1 MIRVKLS
8 VYSGEFARKFKGGTT
23 ADTLCG
29 TRSAPSGKSFI
40 SAPIGPTLDT
50 ARSVSAALNV
60 ENCALPNCLST
71 SLECGAEMLARS
83 RPGPPPPRPLGESF
97 LVVAVMIG
105 ATLCAVILYLITTG
119 LWLFVHQVLQQQ

>member
-1 MIRVKLS
+1 
-8 VYSGEFARKFKGGTT
+8 
-23 ADTLCG
+23 
-29 TRSAPSGKSFI
+29 
-40 SAPIGPTLDT
+40 LDT

-60 ENCALPNCLST
+60 ENWALPNCLST